1 MSVNKN
7 LNTKSTF
14 YRKIESN
21 PNICTNCYRR
31 ISFVAKPD
39 EERMHHSVTARR
51 EYEDHVEFDY
61 FDDKHETGRPS
72 VKRSFCKCG
81 FVDAGK
87 IRPLDKKELMK
98 VAVRVRDRLDE
109 EEIEFDEDE
118 FFGSVKREKS
128 NPDNQFNEE
137 AILENA
143 VNESLIT
150 NDE

>member
-14 YRKIESN
+14 YRKVESN

-81 FVDAGK
+81 FVDTGK

-98 VAVRVRDRLDE
+98 VAVRVRNRLDE

>member
-1 MSVNKN
+1 MSVNEN
-7 LNTKSTF
+7 LNTDSKF

-31 ISFVAKPD
+31 LSYVSVPDKNEMHDSVAPK
-39 EERMHHSVTARR
+39 R
-51 EYEDHVEFDY
+51 EYQDHVKFDY
-61 FDDKHETGRPS
+61 FDDKHNSGRPS
-72 VKRSFCKCG
+72 VQRSFCKCG
-81 FVDAGK
+81 FVDSGK
-87 IRPLDKKELMK
+87 IRPLDKKQLMK
-98 VAVRVRDRLDE
+98 VTVRVRNRLE
-109 EEIEFDEDE
+109 EEDMNFDEDI
-118 FFGSVKREKS
+118 FFEEVRKEKS

>member
-7 LNTKSTF
+7 LNTDSTF

-31 ISFVAKPD
+31 LSFIAKPD
-39 EERMHHSVTARR
+39 EDRMHHSVTPKR
-51 EYEDHVEFDY
+51 EYQDHVDFDY

-87 IRPLDKKELMK
+87 IRPLEKSELME
-98 VAVRVRDRLDE
+98 VAVRVRERLE
-109 EEIEFDEDE
+109 EEDVSFDKDI
-118 FFGSVKREKS
+118 FFESVRIEKS

-150 NDE
+150 EDE